1 MDGQGPKKKPKVKS
15 KALVPMTGGESQG
28 SAAAVEDSFT
38 DRKIL
43 PENRSANCHAD
54 DSLFSVD
61 VVVVVV
67 VVVVVGNR
75 GVFALDVDLDKPLD
89 SQTME
94 DFHRSSQFDSR

>member
-1 MDGQGPKKKPKVKS
+1 MKS

-67 VVVVVGNR
+67 VVGNR